1 MKISFI
7 LAKSIKGREAF
18 FKVMNKRGMVFNPVD
33 LIAGVILVVAGVAT
47 VTGNVNLG
55 SVLAGIGLLVEAI
68 KILLKQGF

>member
-1 MKISFI
+1 
-7 LAKSIKGREAF
+7 
-18 FKVMNKRGMVFNPVD
+18 MNKRGMVFNPVD